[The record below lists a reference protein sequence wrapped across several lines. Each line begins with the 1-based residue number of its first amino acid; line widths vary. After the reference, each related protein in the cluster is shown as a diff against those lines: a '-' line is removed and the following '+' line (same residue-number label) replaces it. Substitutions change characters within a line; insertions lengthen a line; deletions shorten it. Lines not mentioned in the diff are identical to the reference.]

1 MLFLWISGA
10 AGASALGFFPCA
22 VVAAIVVSYA
32 QSIYMHPRLTRQGA
46 PRTQAPRGCVGVW
59 PQPLGSQAQVKV
71 QLKKFHYPMGAK
83 GELLGPGHNQGRR
96 QATQGAE
103 EKDKW
108 VWVAAPTAHVKEYI
122 TKSRRGSWVVFL
134 TENY

>member
-1 MLFLWISGA
+1 MSTVNWAFER
-10 AGASALGFFPCA
+10 
-22 VVAAIVVSYA
+22 VVASSRGITEKVCVSYA
-32 QSIYMHPRLTRQGA
+32 QSVYMHPQLTRQGA

-83 GELLGPGHNQGRR
+83 GELLGPGHHKGRR

-108 VWVAAPTAHVKEYI
+108 VWQRRPPTWAAK
-122 TKSRRGSWVVFL
+122 L
-134 TENY
+134 Q

>member
-1 MLFLWISGA
+1 MEADQNGTGDWPKQRGRENSKVLCR
-10 AGASALGFFPCA
+10 AGTRLE
-22 VVAAIVVSYA
+22 VVSYA

-83 GELLGPGHNQGRR
+83 GELLGPGHHKGRR
-96 QATQGAE
+96 RATQGAE

-108 VWVAAPTAHVKEYI
+108 VWQRRPPMWAAE
-122 TKSRRGSWVVFL
+122 L
-134 TENY
+134 Q